1 MSQCTERV
9 DHNPLDSWATTW
21 LLAVSLLIGLVLVG
35 ETHTRGIDPDE
46 LEHLHASYMVWTG
59 AVPYRDFFE
68 HHTPALYYAAQPLFW
83 VCGAEIK
90 VLWLARLIMI
100 ACGMG
105 TLCLTLRLAACLL
118 APRHDP
124 RAILSQSSRAEC
136 LSRGSAHRAARLVP
150 WMAVALL
157 AWSSIFHLKTLE
169 FRPDGPATLLLMA
182 AALQV
187 VALREAPQKTWRV
200 LLAGCL
206 AGLATLFTQKSIVP
220 AAGMVLWMLTDSLES
235 RREHLLK
242 QIFLFAVGGAVPWL
256 LTIAAF
262 ATWGAADDL
271 LHSTVYR
278 LWAWPLRSHKW
289 SHLRPTLAADLT
301 IWAAALLEILCLPV
315 ALVQSFFQR
324 DKSSGRRPPF
334 GWVGPVV
341 ATAWCIFSL
350 VWVKAAY
357 AQFYLLWFPW
367 LAILAARRLMQ
378 IVECASV
385 RWLLVWVAPA
395 ALVLAMLQEQLWL
408 RAELLGEDGA
418 LPWLSQ
424 TMRPATYPVA
434 WAFLLLFAGAVF
446 AASQGRRG
454 AAVTCLSLLGMVYSL
469 FRFAD
474 AYAWPNDLQ
483 VETMHAIQTSVKAN
497 GRVLDG
503 FTGLG
508 ALRQHSLYWWW
519 INDYSWQMMSE
530 AERTGIL
537 ETLKKLPPEAVL
549 YDAELRRLPEP
560 VKDWIESHYR
570 PTGMGALWLPN
581 EEFAE

>member
-1 MSQCTERV
+1 MSQVSARV
-9 DHNPLDSWATTW
+9 DNNPLDSWATTW
-21 LLAVSLLIGLVLVG
+21 LLALSLLPCLAMVG
-35 ETHTRGIDPDE
+35 ETQTRGIDPDE

-83 VCGAEIK
+83 VCGAELK
-90 VLWLARLIMI
+90 VLWLARLVMI
-100 ACGMG
+100 ACGVG

-118 APRHDP
+118 DP
-124 RAILSQSSRAEC
+124 RRELGISN
-136 LSRGSAHRAARLVP
+136 RGSVLRAARMVP
-150 WMAVALL
+150 WIAVALL
-157 AWSSIFHLKTLE
+157 SWSSVFHLKTLE
-169 FRPDGPATLLLMA
+169 FRPDGPAALLLMA

-187 VALREAPQKTWRV
+187 AALRESSRQARGI

-206 AGLATLFTQKSIVP
+206 AGIATLFTQKSIVP
-220 AAGMVLWMLTDSLES
+220 AAGMVLWMLIDSLES
-235 RREHLLK
+235 GRGKLLK
-242 QIFLFAVGGAVPWL
+242 QIFLFAAGGALPWL

-262 ATWGAADDL
+262 ATHGAANDL
-271 LHSTVYR
+271 LYSTVYR
-278 LWAWPLRSHKW
+278 LWAWPLHSHKW

-301 IWAAALLEILCLPV
+301 IWTAALLEILCLPV
-315 ALVQSFFQR
+315 ALFRS
-324 DKSSGRRPPF
+324 RRQQENSAGTIVPA

-367 LAILAARRLMQ
+367 LALLAARRLMQ
-378 IVECASV
+378 VVEHASL
-385 RWLLVWVAPA
+385 RWLLVWVAPT
-395 ALVLAMLQEQLWL
+395 ALVLAMLQQQLWL
-408 RAELLGEDGA
+408 RAELLGDDGA

-424 TMRPATYPVA
+424 SMTPATYPVA

-469 FRFAD
+469 FRLVD
-474 AYAWPNDLQ
+474 AYAWPNYVQ
-483 VETMHAIQTSVKAN
+483 VATMHEIHKSVKAD
-497 GRVLDG
+497 GRVFDG

-519 INDYSWQMMSE
+519 INDYSWQMMPE
-530 AERTGIL
+530 TERAGIL
-537 ETLKKLPPEAVL
+537 ESLKKMPPGAVL
-549 YDAELRRLPEP
+549 FDAELRRLPEP
-560 VKDWIESHYR
+560 VKDWIESRYR
-570 PTGMGALWLPN
+570 PTGLGALWLPN
-581 EEFAE
+581 EEFSP